1 MSWSCKNRPI
11 KFYSLLAS
19 LTFLFVIIVYKIRKE
34 KRLRNNCDSLQKL
47 ETLSD
52 IASKIG
58 TCDILDLVYTIN
70 ILATPIIIPDN
81 LWVKVRSWLQED
93 AELLKS
99 ATNQNVIHITN
110 KVTLKD
116 ILFLAIFIYKAACVC
131 ACVTVSHKL
140 LVTKCDR
147 QKPSE
152 ARH

>member
-1 MSWSCKNRPI
+1 M
-11 KFYSLLAS
+11 
-19 LTFLFVIIVYKIRKE
+19 IIVYKIRKE

-116 ILFLAIFIYKAACVC
+116 ILFLAIFI
-131 ACVTVSHKL
+131 
-140 LVTKCDR
+140 
-147 QKPSE
+147 
-152 ARH
+152 